1 MRPTERLVTTVIA
14 IVLALAALLVPA
26 SPAAAE
32 CVGQPNRWPTFE
44 EVVPTARQLVVGR
57 VTSTNRT
64 DGPAVVFTLEVEEV
78 LRGVAP
84 PVIEVSALRSGLPLM
99 GEPACRRDAVL
110 YVRVGDRIALAR
122 GGLLPGVRN
131 WVNTAVWIGGQP
143 DKRLSPGLRR
153 MELSAVRQGL
163 GLEAPDEAASGDP
176 HPPAAEPS
184 STPDVSGIAL
194 RPTGREWQVAAIEP
208 PGAQVQAL
216 TAWRGG
222 LVAIGLA
229 ELRDGEERPVAWLSD
244 DGSSWQLVANAFGRQ
259 PGTALVDVVAYREG
273 MLAIGR
279 RGNRV
284 LVWTSDD
291 GRSWTRSPHSPARDP
306 GDISAAPGSLDL
318 RGVATHGR
326 NIVISGWYH
335 GPGIDPEHYPR
346 IWTSSN
352 GSDWRSGPPG
362 GLRIPRLI
370 QALTTDRRGFVGLV
384 NVQGCGMGDVMQV
397 VRSKDGR
404 RWRAVPD
411 GRLPCFNVLDLAH
424 DPGSGAS
431 YAVGYRGGRPVVARS
446 QGLRDWQKV
455 YVGDD
460 HIDDARVNWSAH
472 AVSSDEGLV
481 VVAGDGYDPVEND
494 FDSLWV
500 LTSVDGE
507 DWELS
512 TGWPNMLDTQGVQG
526 VALSDGRVVVLVE
539 WRTPRVFVAE
549 TDAVEGSSPFERLWR
564 PLTPEDIPFA
574 YSCGSDM
581 QFTTTDLEA
590 ASKPSDVSASL
601 AAVIQETGRLIS
613 DRDVDWYVVSQ
624 TDDRMLALAPM
635 GRTVDDQFLNRTDE
649 GWHFETGGSPC
660 TPRAKFDDRSVG
672 RWRLD
677 PEFPTP
683 GPKTRKL
690 HVLGY
695 LGCLG
700 SEKAG
705 KAMIHMTDDVALMA
719 IPMRSTVGPHSGDCL
734 GPTKMTVALPE
745 PLGRRTLYDAGSL
758 PIRGAKRE
766 AGDRPDQLVWIRRL
780 TMRFDRPAAG
790 GR

>member
-1 MRPTERLVTTVIA
+1 MRPTERLLTTVIA
-14 IVLALAALLVPA
+14 IVLALAGVLVPA

-32 CVGQPNRWPTFE
+32 CVSQPNRWPTFE
-44 EVVPTARQLVVGR
+44 EVVPTARQVVVGR

-78 LRGVAP
+78 LRGAAP
-84 PVIEVSALRSGLPLM
+84 PVIEVSALRSGLQLM

-131 WVNTAVWIGGQP
+131 RVNTAVWIGGQP

-153 MELSAVRQGL
+153 MELSAVRQVL

-222 LVAIGLA
+222 LVAIGMA
-229 ELRDGEERPVAWLSD
+229 ELRDGEERPVAWPSD

-259 PGTALVDVVAYREG
+259 PRTALVDVVAYREG
-273 MLAIGR
+273 LLAIGR

-291 GRSWTRSPHSPARDP
+291 GRSWTRSPNSPALDP
-306 GDISAAPGSLDL
+306 GDIPAAPGSLDL

-352 GSDWRSGPPG
+352 GSAWRSGPPN
-362 GLRIPRLI
+362 GLRVPRLI
-370 QALTTDRRGFVGLV
+370 QALTTDRQGFVGLV
-384 NVQGCGMGDVMQV
+384 NVRGCGMGDVEQV

-404 RWRAVPD
+404 HWRTVPD

-424 DPGSGAS
+424 DPVSGAY
-431 YAVGYRGGRPVVARS
+431 YAAGYRGSRPVVARS
-446 QGLRDWQKV
+446 EDLRDWQKV

-460 HIDDARVNWSAH
+460 HIDDARVNWSAY
-472 AVSSDEGLV
+472 AVTADEGLV
-481 VVAGDGYDPVEND
+481 AVAGDGYDPVDNA

-500 LTSVDGE
+500 LTSVDGD

-512 TGWPNMLDTQGVQG
+512 TGWPNMLETQGVQG
-526 VALSDGRVVVLVE
+526 VAISDGRVVVLVD
-539 WRTPRVFVAE
+539 WRTSRAFVAE
-549 TDAVEGSSPFERLWR
+549 ADAVEGSSPFERLWR
-564 PLTPEDIPFA
+564 PLDPADIPFP
-574 YSCGSDM
+574 YSCGLD
-581 QFTTTDLEA
+581 QTFTTTDLA
-590 ASKPSDVSASL
+590 TAPRPADVSASL
-601 AAVIQETGRLIS
+601 ASAVEETGRLIS
-613 DRDVDWYVVSQ
+613 DRDVDWYVVKQ
-624 TDDRMLALAPM
+624 TDDRVLALAPM
-635 GRTVDDQFLNRTDE
+635 GRTVADQFLDRTDE
-649 GWHFETGGSPC
+649 GWDFKTGGSPC
-660 TPRAKFDDRSVG
+660 TPRAMFGDRSVG

-677 PEFPTP
+677 PTFPAP
-683 GPKTRKL
+683 GPKTRTL

-700 SEKAG
+700 SEKSG
-705 KAMIHMTDDVALMA
+705 KPRVHITDDAALIA
-719 IPMRSTVGPHSGDCL
+719 IPMRSTVRPNFGDCL
-734 GPTKMTVALPE
+734 APTKMTVRLPE
-745 PLGRRTLYDAGSL
+745 PLGDRILYDAGSL
-758 PIRGAKRE
+758 PLRGASEKL
-766 AGDRPDQLVWIRRL
+766 GIDRINSSGS
-780 TMRFDRPAAG
+780 G
-790 GR
+790 G